1 LALPGIVCLA
11 VVVVASLAAPPGS
24 VVREKRLF
32 FLIAGMVLLALGG
45 LSHGKAAKDLAAR
58 GRSYWKTIAFLALAW
73 SALFGLLEASTRLVL
88 MLTGTSGEELRQFN
102 QQWHWAVSQGYFRSY
117 EGEYPYLPYRVRP
130 SEPGSPYSN
139 PKGYRGRDFSWQKP
153 PGTVRVA
160 CLGGS
165 TTWEGTYPEALE
177 RRLNAHSAGGSTPG
191 PAYEVLNFGAEA
203 WSSAEILVNYVVRG
217 LHADP
222 DYVVFYEAVNDVVA
236 ASHPRGIQPEPDYSH
251 WRTRLKPPPSPP
263 WMTIV
268 PLTLDRLAV
277 VRAIRYLAY
286 RRQAVDTWLTAMC
299 KYEFDGNHEFQGTGP
314 FRRNVES
321 LVAVALNRGSTVLLV
336 TQVHSPSWSRK
347 ICGNDNGIARTAAM
361 NEVLREIARKH
372 SSAGRVVLV
381 DAAEQAERLGL
392 LDEMHDWC
400 HFSSAGY
407 TRLGELIAEAILKR
421 RTPDGS

>member
-1 LALPGIVCLA
+1 MACLA
-11 VVVVASLAAPPGS
+11 VAVFTTLAASPGS
-24 VVREKRLF
+24 VVREKRPF
-32 FLIAGMVLLALGG
+32 FLIAGLVLLTLGG
-45 LSHGKAAKDLAAR
+45 LFHWKAIKDLAAR
-58 GRSYWKTIAFLALAW
+58 GRSYWKTVAFLALVW

-130 SEPGSPYSN
+130 NEPGSPYSN

-165 TTWEGTYPEALE
+165 TTWEGSYPDALE
-177 RRLNAHSAGGSTPG
+177 RRLYAHSAGGSTPG

-268 PLTLDRLAV
+268 PLTLDRFAL
-277 VRAIRYLAY
+277 VRVIRYLSY
-286 RRQAVDTWLTAMC
+286 RRQAVDTWLTAMR
-299 KYEFDGNHEFQGTGP
+299 KYEFDGNQEFQGTET

-321 LVAVALNRGSTVLLV
+321 LVAVALSRGSTVILV

-347 ICGNDNGIARTAAM
+347 ICGNDNGIQRTAAI
-361 NEVLREIARKH
+361 NAVLREIARKH
-372 SSAGRVVLV
+372 SSTGRVFLV
-381 DAAEQAERLGL
+381 DAAEEAKRLGL
-392 LDEMHDWC
+392 FDEMHDWC
-400 HFSSAGY
+400 HFSPAGY
-407 TRLGELIAEAILKR
+407 TKLGDLIAEEILR
-421 RTPDGS
+421 RTKRDAS